1 MGTSKRHDV
10 VKIRHF
16 RPEDVARARA
26 LSLAVHWPHRA
37 EDWEFARRLGKGFVA
52 EDEAGLVGTILYW
65 KHDAQGGTLGLVIV
79 APEAQGRGIGRELMR
94 RALAALGDRAVV
106 LHGTAAGRALYESFG
121 FRPVG
126 EVIQYQGIAGHVPAA
141 PLPRG
146 ERLRP
151 VGRGDA
157 PKLVQ
162 LGMRATGMSRA
173 AAMTALLETGEAIVL
188 DRGGEPVGFAA
199 YRRFGKGFVIGPVVA
214 SDTRRAKA
222 LIGHWAAT
230 KARRFVRIDVDATA
244 RLGAWL
250 GRIGL
255 AEAGRVLP
263 MVRGALPARDPKL
276 RQFALTSQAL
286 G

>member
-1 MGTSKRHDV
+1 MSATGLRY
-10 VKIRHF
+10 RRF
-16 RPEDVARARA
+16 RAGDVARARA
-26 LSLAVHWPHRA
+26 LSLAVHWPHRV
-37 EDWEFARRLGKGFVA
+37 EDWEFARRLGTGFVA
-52 EDEAGLVGTILYW
+52 EDKGGVVGTILCW
-65 KHDAQGGTLGLVIV
+65 KHDARGGTLGLVIV

-94 RALAALGDRAVV
+94 RALAELGDRAVV
-106 LHGTAAGRALYESFG
+106 LHGTTAGQTLYASFG

-151 VGRGDA
+151 VGRSDA

-162 LGMRATGMSRA
+162 LGMRATGISRA
-173 AAMTALLETGEAIVL
+173 AAIAALLEAGEAIVL

-199 YRRFGKGFVIGPVVA
+199 YRRFGKGFLIGPVVA

-222 LIGHWAAT
+222 LIGHWVAT
-230 KARRFVRIDVDATA
+230 KARQFIRIDVDATA
-244 RLGAWL
+244 RLGTWL

-263 MVRGALPARDPKL
+263 MVRGALPKRDAKL
-276 RQFALTSQAL
+276 RQFAITSQAL